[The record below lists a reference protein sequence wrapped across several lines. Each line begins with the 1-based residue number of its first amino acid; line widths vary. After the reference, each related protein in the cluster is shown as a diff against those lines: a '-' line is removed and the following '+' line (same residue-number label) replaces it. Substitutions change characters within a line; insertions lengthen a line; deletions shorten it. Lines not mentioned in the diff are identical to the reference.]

1 MKVASHKECFHP
13 QVRMKVFNSLLVAFL
28 IVGAFTLAKGQSSR
42 AVQKNSRE
50 VLQQEQLKK
59 LMTKVGVDVVEISE
73 RSNQPQ
79 VYREVKIRWTDSSAS
94 SDTQTRPSVT
104 AAEQKA
110 APVVSL
116 VEDKK
121 RSGTLPR
128 HRSLELSPTQLFIA
142 AVNEMN
148 QLRWWSIIPD
158 PRVVRAE
165 FQTPSGEL
173 RSEDYYQ
180 SNFTLAVPFP
190 DDPRITNLRFY
201 KPVWTGSDF
210 DLKLLAVVPVR

>member
-1 MKVASHKECFHP
+1 MN
-13 QVRMKVFNSLLVAFL
+13 R
-28 IVGAFTLAKGQSSR
+28 
-42 AVQKNSRE
+42 RE
-50 VLQQEQLKK
+50 TAQEEQLKK
-59 LMTKVGVDVVEISE
+59 LLTRVGIDASGISA

-79 VYREVKIRWTDSSAS
+79 AYREVKIRWTDSTTTS
-94 SDTQTRPSVT
+94 QTKPSISK
-104 AAEQKA
+104 AEQKS

-128 HRSLELSPTQLFIA
+128 QRSLQLSPTHVFIA
-142 AVNEMN
+142 AVNQAN
-148 QLRWWSIIPD
+148 QLRWWSIISD

-165 FQTPSGEL
+165 FQSSTGEL

-180 SNFTLAVPFP
+180 SNFTVNVVFP
-190 DDPRITNLRFY
+190 DDPKITNLRFY
-201 KPVWTGSDF
+201 KPIWTGSDF